1 MEIRGKDYIHGD
13 DEDIIAEMNAVNA
26 ELNDR
31 IDEIRGTSNTAGVD
45 PLLAKTL
52 HERMAQGTTH
62 LTSGLHTANENIE
75 AARGR
80 MAISEQSAGRT
91 NAINTSIGAGPIASR
106 GVAQATGNLASGIAA
121 HQQARPTGVRRTP
134 QAGPVRGPAP
144 SMARAPEQAQRPAQ
158 YVPQYTPQY
167 TAQTH
172 TTSGGIAPTFSEPVR
187 PTMDTQ
193 YRVPPTAYAPQT
205 TYLPTSAQQAANWYA
220 DAQNARMEALRA
232 SQQQRALS
240 QQQAQ
245 QLADTQHRASQTEQA
260 RRDRASSY
268 LQASNEQAERMREAR
283 AAQTAEQYAERQAE
297 ARERQQQQADFLREQ
312 TQREN
317 ERYADMLKEMES
329 RTVDDL
335 PERTE
340 PETRRSTLESLA
352 DLVATEFDEPE
363 DAGRVVPKDVYNDML
378 QEFMAETE
386 VPEHE
391 STQAATDLGMNRE
404 ELKEHIYQILKEED
418 ERQAAT
424 QQAFASQPNVDAGS
438 PSSTVLPVAGEADDA
453 AVVELA
459 NEYVAAQIP
468 YAWGGGHGPEPGPSQ
483 GVSDGGGYADACGD
497 YNKIGLDCS
506 GLARDFTWNLYGVDI
521 NGTAATQYASGMPVA
536 PEDARPG
543 DIFFPTSAG
552 RPPGHVT
559 VYIGNNSMLEAQQSG
574 TLVMISP
581 LSDGEFRRYVQ

>member
-1 MEIRGKDYIHGD
+1 MEIKGKDYIHGD
-13 DEDIIAEMNAVNA
+13 DEDIIAEMNSVQA

-31 IDEIRGTSNTAGVD
+31 IDEIRGTNNTAGLD
-45 PLLAKTL
+45 PALAQML
-52 HERMAQGTTH
+52 HQRMSEGTTH
-62 LTSGLHTANENIE
+62 LTSGLNTAAANID

-91 NAINTSIGAGPIASR
+91 NAINTSIASGPMTASPA
-106 GVAQATGNLASGIAA
+106 AQATGNLASGIAA
-121 HQQARPTGVRRTP
+121 HQQARVSGVQRAP
-134 QAGPVRGPAP
+134 QAGPLRGPAA
-144 SMARAPEQAQRPAQ
+144 SMTRRPDPVQHA
-158 YVPQYTPQY
+158 PQY

-172 TTSGGIAPTFSEPVR
+172 TTSGGMAPTFSEPVR
-187 PTMDTQ
+187 PSADTQ

-205 TYLPTSAQQAANWYA
+205 TYLPSSPQQAANWYA

-232 SQQQRALS
+232 AQNQQALS

-245 QLADTQHRASQTEQA
+245 RLADAQHRASQTEQA

-283 AAQTAEQYAERQAE
+283 AAATAEQYAERQAV
-297 ARERQQQQADFLREQ
+297 AREQQQRSADFLREQ

-317 ERYADMLKEMES
+317 TRYAVMLKEMEN
-329 RTVDDL
+329 RTIADL
-335 PERTE
+335 PERE
-340 PETRRSTLESLA
+340 APSTRRSTLNSLS
-352 DLVATEFDEPE
+352 DLVPTEFDKPE
-363 DAGRVVPKDVYNDML
+363 DAGRAVPRDVYNDML
-378 QEFMAETE
+378 REFMADTE

-418 ERQAAT
+418 ERQQAT

-438 PSSTVLPVAGEADDA
+438 PSSTVLPVAGDVDDQ
-453 AVVELA
+453 AVIELA

-468 YAWGGGHGPEPGPSQ
+468 YAWGGGHGPQPGPSQ
-483 GVSDGGGYADACGD
+483 GVSDGGGYADQCGD

-521 NGTAATQYASGMPVA
+521 NGTAASQYASGMPIS

-543 DIFFPTSAG
+543 DIFFPSSAG

-574 TLVMISP
+574 TLIMISP